1 MSVFCGKSRPAA
13 CYCVFEFVSFEV
25 GFMLL
30 PNEPC
35 QYPYCDFCEKV
46 INFLCR
52 LGVGPDVFLPKHFIG
67 MSTT

>member
-13 CYCVFEFVSFEV
+13 YNCVFEFVSFEV

-46 INFLCR
+46 HFLDR
-52 LGVGPDVFLPKHFIG
+52 RIKNTKNIKN
-67 MSTT
+67 